1 MERSKSR
8 RRRNRGVERLKSILI
23 VLLSLS
29 AVYLTLRALV
39 QNEVVSG
46 SQGILGS
53 VVSLFQPQESD
64 TTPDPGGSSQ
74 LTAAARPVR
83 IAVYDGVNRYAIQ
96 YNAAQTDKLY
106 DSLGILLGQRQDP
119 RGDHRG

>member
-1 MERSKSR
+1 MERSKPR

-53 VVSLFQPQESD
+53 VVSLFQPQELD

-74 LTAAARPVR
+74 LTGRPPGAYRRV
-83 IAVYDGVNRYAIQ
+83 
-96 YNAAQTDKLY
+96 
-106 DSLGILLGQRQDP
+106 
-119 RGDHRG
+119 